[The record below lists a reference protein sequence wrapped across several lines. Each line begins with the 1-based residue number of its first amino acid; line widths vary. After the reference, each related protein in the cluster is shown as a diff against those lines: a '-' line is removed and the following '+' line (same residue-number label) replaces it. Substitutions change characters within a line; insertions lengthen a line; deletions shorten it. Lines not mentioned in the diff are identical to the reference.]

1 MAKTMLHTV
10 NKSPFDNGTLQTCL
24 KFARQGSTV
33 LLIEDGV
40 YAAARDTTVSKQVQE
55 ALKSVQVYALKPD
68 VEARGMQH
76 RVMDGIRLVDYGG
89 FVDLVAEHNAVQ
101 SWL

>member
-1 MAKTMLHTV
+1 MLHTV
-10 NKSPFDNGTLQTCL
+10 NKSPFEHKALEACL
-24 KFARQGSTV
+24 TFARQGSAV

-40 YAAARDTTVSKQVQE
+40 YAAAKDTAVSPQLQAALKTVS
-55 ALKSVQVYALKPD
+55 VYALKSD
-68 VEARGMQH
+68 VEARGMQN
-76 RVMDGIRLVDYGG
+76 RVMDGVRLVDYGG